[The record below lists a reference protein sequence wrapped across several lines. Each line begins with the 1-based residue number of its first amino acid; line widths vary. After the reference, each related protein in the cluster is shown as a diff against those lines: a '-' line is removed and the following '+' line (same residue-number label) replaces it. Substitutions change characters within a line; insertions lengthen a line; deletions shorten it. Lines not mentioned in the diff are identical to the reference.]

1 MFRNRIFSR
10 GFTLVE
16 LLVVIAIIGVL
27 VALLLPAIQA
37 AREAG
42 RRSQCAN
49 NLKQLGLG
57 VLAYENQY
65 RILPP
70 GAVWKDASCQN
81 NRNSIF
87 FHILPFIE
95 QQHLYKLYDLS
106 KSDLAGQKYRGNNV
120 YFRSM
125 SVSCL
130 VCPSDNH
137 PLMFTLPSSIL
148 AWWCPA
154 SSLSTAEGRTVAL
167 HNYAASGGSNTVS
180 NNPSC
185 STANPYVSFALGDG
199 WDPDKSSGPFNR
211 MGYSVKMKKIKD
223 GTAHT
228 IFLGEIRPLWS
239 IHGQRGWEDSCNGSG
254 FVTTIIPI
262 NWDTH
267 NRDGSG
273 ATMYQYCNWNYEL
286 GFKSAHRGGAQFAFG
301 DGAVHFLSDT
311 INHQLYQYLGAIADR
326 HSVSQEHYNN

>member
-1 MFRNRIFSR
+1 MFRNRLSLQ

-16 LLVVIAIIGVL
+16 LLVVIAIIGIL
-27 VALLLPAIQA
+27 IALLLPAIQA

-65 RILPP
+65 KTLPP
-70 GAVWKDASCQN
+70 GAVWKDAICAK

-87 FHILPFIE
+87 FYLLPFIE
-95 QQHLYKLYDLS
+95 QQQLYKLYKLSRPDLT
-106 KSDLAGQKYRGNNV
+106 GQKYSGNNV

-125 SVSCL
+125 PVSCL
-130 VCPSDNH
+130 VCPSDDH
-137 PLMFTLPSSIL
+137 PLKFTLPASVL

-154 SSLSTAEGRTVAL
+154 GSTSTAAGRTVAL

-185 STANPYVSFALGDG
+185 SAVNPYVSLALGDG
-199 WDPDKSSGPFNR
+199 WDPDNSSGPFNR
-211 MGYSVKMKKIKD
+211 MGYCEKLKAIKD

-254 FVTTIIPI
+254 FITTIIPI
-262 NWDTH
+262 NWDTR
-267 NRDGSG
+267 NREGTGS
-273 ATMYQYCNWNYEL
+273 TMHQYCNWNYEL
-286 GFKSAHRGGAQFAFG
+286 GFKSAHRGGAQFVFG
-301 DGAVHFLSDT
+301 DGAVHFLSDS
-311 INHQLYQYLGAIADR
+311 IDHQTYQYLGAKADR
-326 HSVSQEHYNN
+326 HSVSQEHYN